1 MKTKTRAKQAVADAL
16 VGDAKRSY
24 IKQSDIPRI
33 GLAQAL
39 RVAHAM
45 YDAFAGKS
53 AAPHQ
58 VAIALDLSPTSKRWE
73 ALAGAAQAY
82 GLIEGGAQAGQVTM
96 TDLAKRIIAPTQEG
110 DDLNAKGEAVLRPR
124 ITREFLEKYDKAKF
138 PPEKIGLNVLVEM
151 GVPQD
156 RSKQVLDL
164 ITENGKLAGIIQQV
178 KTGLFVAIASP
189 VAQPPSP
196 DDDDDEAAA
205 RDDADQGI
213 PPAPPLTDGAPAAAS
228 LQVKNNRVFI
238 THGKNKE
245 IVTQLKDLLTFGK
258 FVPVVAE
265 EHETPSKPV
274 PDKVLT
280 DMRSCFAGIIHVAS
294 EDTLL
299 DTSGNERHFINENVL
314 IEIGAAMALYGGN
327 FILLV
332 QQDLHLPSNLQGLYK
347 CYYEGDKLDYDATMK
362 LLKAFNEFSA
372 PGGLKK
378 AGA

>member
-1 MKTKTRAKQAVADAL
+1 
-16 VGDAKRSY
+16 
-24 IKQSDIPRI
+24 
-33 GLAQAL
+33 
-39 RVAHAM
+39 M

-58 VAIALDLSPTSKRWE
+58 VAIALDLSPTSKWWD
-73 ALAGAAQAY
+73 ALSGAAQAY
-82 GLIEGGAQAGQVTM
+82 GLIDGGSQAAQITM
-96 TDLAKRIIAPTQEG
+96 TDLAKRIVAPTQEG
-110 DDLNAKGEAVLRPR
+110 DELHAKGEAVLRPR

-156 RSKQVLDL
+156 RSKEVFEL

-189 VAQPPSP
+189 VAQAQGPENETVETTLHDSPTDDLTPSP
-196 DDDDDEAAA
+196 
-205 RDDADQGI
+205 
-213 PPAPPLTDGAPAAAS
+213 APSDVAPTPSTSVLLA
-228 LQVKNNRVFI
+228 NNRVFI

-258 FVPVVAE
+258 FAPIVAE

-274 PDKVLT
+274 PDKVLA

-299 DTSGNERHFINENVL
+299 DKAGNERHFINENVL

-332 QQDLHLPSNLQGLYK
+332 QQGLHLPSNLQGLYK

-372 PGGLKK
+372 PGGLK
-378 AGA
+378 ANG